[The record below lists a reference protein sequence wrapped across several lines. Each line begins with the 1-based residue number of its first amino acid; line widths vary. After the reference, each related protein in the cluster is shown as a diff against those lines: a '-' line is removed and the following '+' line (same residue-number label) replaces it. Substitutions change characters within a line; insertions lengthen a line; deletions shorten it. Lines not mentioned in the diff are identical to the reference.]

1 MADADPGAE
10 VAAED
15 PNPTVSLL
23 SARSLE
29 TDGDSED
36 DADFDPV
43 KSGDE
48 ASSDDDDGS
57 GDDDEDDDSAKD
69 DAYDDDEVA
78 RAVKASFLRSFGE
91 PDERIDDDRIAE
103 AAATVPGDAAADDDA
118 LPLGDAEMER
128 LFDTD
133 ESDTDEDDSDDEDED
148 VSLVPEESNV
158 LNASAGLLV
167 PGPEYSPSASVS
179 AVTRPP
185 LEKEARASPSESR
198 KSIPRELFPYSPSL
212 KRAAREREE
221 ALGEAKSKRSKPAA
235 EVPESP
241 ATRASGA
248 RRALE
253 FDPGRVQGLGPRSAK
268 ESGGGG
274 GDERSDDPK
283 GVKSKAASRGVHR
296 VAGGFRR
303 RIGEPRRGSTHARA
317 HFARGH
323 RLGLHREHDASPR
336 RRRHGVP
343 VPRRRRGVREFPV
356 RHKPGL
362 RGGRGRGGRRRNER
376 AAAAGDAPRRRR
388 RRVGRRRLRE
398 RRPESARVE
407 RRARRYQAAN
417 APIQRRRRTC
427 PIPRSAA
434 RNARSTRT
442 GTGRNWTDRS
452 TKSDRCGP
460 RW

>member
-57 GDDDEDDDSAKD
+57 GDDDEDDASGAD
-69 DAYDDDEVA
+69 DASDDDEVA

-103 AAATVPGDAAADDDA
+103 AAAATVPGDAAADDDA

-185 LEKEARASPSESR
+185 LEKGSRASPSESR

-241 ATRASGA
+241 ATRASG
-248 RRALE
+248 
-253 FDPGRVQGLGPRSAK
+253 
-268 ESGGGG
+268 
-274 GDERSDDPK
+274 
-283 GVKSKAASRGVHR
+283 
-296 VAGGFRR
+296 
-303 RIGEPRRGSTHARA
+303 
-317 HFARGH
+317 
-323 RLGLHREHDASPR
+323 
-336 RRRHGVP
+336 
-343 VPRRRRGVREFPV
+343 
-356 RHKPGL
+356 
-362 RGGRGRGGRRRNER
+362 R
-376 AAAAGDAPRRRR
+376 AAR
-388 RRVGRRRLRE
+388 
-398 RRPESARVE
+398 SSSTRVE
-407 RRARRYQAAN
+407 CRV
-417 APIQRRRRTC
+417 
-427 PIPRSAA
+427 
-434 RNARSTRT
+434 
-442 GTGRNWTDRS
+442 
-452 TKSDRCGP
+452 
-460 RW
+460 